1 MKYSKIRFISDYYI
15 ILVLEINIKKDI
27 IINDID
33 YKLYIYILKNNDETW
48 INSSLTNLNCDIYF
62 LNYFFYFQ
70 KIKIINNYKKYFKK
84 NPRIFM
90 ILIWK

>member
-33 YKLYIYILKNNDETW
+33 YKLYIYTLKNNDET
-48 INSSLTNLNCDIYF
+48 
-62 LNYFFYFQ
+62 
-70 KIKIINNYKKYFKK
+70 
-84 NPRIFM
+84 
-90 ILIWK
+90 